1 MRISALTAAIATRR
15 IIITAVK
22 AIVARAIAVI
32 VNREVAIQPQEVKVK
47 YVAKVGLLLKLQDL
61 AMPMQGLY

>member
-15 IIITAVK
+15 IIVTAVK

-32 VNREVAIQPQEVKVK
+32 VNIEVAIQPQEVKVK

-61 AMPMQGLY
+61 AMLMHGLY

>member
-15 IIITAVK
+15 IIVTAVK

-32 VNREVAIQPQEVKVK
+32 VNIEVAIQPQEVKVK
-47 YVAKVGLLLKLQDL
+47 YAAKVGLVLKLQDL
-61 AMPMQGLY
+61 AMPMHGLY

>member
-47 YVAKVGLLLKLQDL
+47 YVAKVGLLLELQDL
-61 AMPMQGLY
+61 AMPMHGLY

>member
-22 AIVARAIAVI
+22 AIVVRAIAVF
-32 VNREVAIQPQEVKVK
+32 VNIEVAIQPQEVKVK
-47 YVAKVGLLLKLQDL
+47 YVAEVGLLLKLQDL